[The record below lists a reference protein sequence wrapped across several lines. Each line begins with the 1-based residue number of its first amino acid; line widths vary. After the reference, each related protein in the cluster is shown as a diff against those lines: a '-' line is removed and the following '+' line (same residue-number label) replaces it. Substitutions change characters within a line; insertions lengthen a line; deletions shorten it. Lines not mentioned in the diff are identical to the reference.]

1 MIEVTY
7 DQDMLAKVERKLGR
21 LKSEAP
27 KALKNA
33 LNQTARQARKELAT
47 EAQETYTVKSGR
59 FNKAMKLKSATAS
72 KLEATIKATGKP
84 FGLKDYKV
92 SPATMRTGTAR
103 PDTTKAKVLKAGR
116 MKPLE
121 MGNLKAFITKF
132 SSGHVA
138 VAQRK
143 GAARL
148 PIKTFSSNSIPVM
161 IGNEKRAYGIVKP
174 HIKDNLKQNVNAQ
187 VQKILSGG

>member
-72 KLEATIKATGKP
+72 KLEATI
-84 FGLKDYKV
+84 
-92 SPATMRTGTAR
+92 GT
-103 PDTTKAKVLKAGR
+103 
-116 MKPLE
+116 E
-121 MGNLKAFITKF
+121 
-132 SSGHVA
+132 
-138 VAQRK
+138 
-143 GAARL
+143 RL
-148 PIKTFSSNSIPVM
+148 
-161 IGNEKRAYGIVKP
+161 
-174 HIKDNLKQNVNAQ
+174 
-187 VQKILSGG
+187 